1 MISAVSSIDAFTQ
14 LRSASPVTPAPPVA
28 ADSQPELREAFDSF
42 VGEAFYGQMLK
53 AMRQTVKEPAYFHGG
68 RTEEVFREHLDQVL
82 AQEMTKANA
91 SDFTGP
97 MFELFNLSRS

>member
-1 MISAVSSIDAFTQ
+1 MTPGISSFDAFTQ
-14 LRSASPVTPAPPVA
+14 LRSVSPAPPVLPVA
-28 ADSQPELREAFDSF
+28 SESEPELREAFDSF

-82 AQEMTKANA
+82 AQEMTEANA

-97 MFELFNLSRS
+97 MFELFSLSRS

>member
-1 MISAVSSIDAFTQ
+1 MTPGISSFDAFSQ
-14 LRSASPVTPAPPVA
+14 MRSASPVKPAPPVA
-28 ADSQPELREAFDSF
+28 GDSDPELREAFDSF

-82 AQEMTKANA
+82 SQEMTKANA

-97 MFELFNLSRS
+97 MFDLFSLSRS